1 MTKEYSYY
9 TLIGMRPKKN
19 RIINQIHEKFEK
31 LVQLYLEIEKTPRRY
46 GTNELLTSVE
56 IHLVELIG
64 DNHEQLSVTEL
75 ANASGVTKGAISQ
88 NLKKLEKK
96 GLSGKDED
104 PANASRA
111 IVQLTSKGKAAY
123 FAHKH
128 WHETMDGGY
137 LQYINELDEEKITFV
152 LEFLAR
158 VEQFLESIV
167 GETDAVL
174 TDEKSR

>member
-1 MTKEYSYY
+1 
-9 TLIGMRPKKN
+9 MRHKKN
-19 RIINQIHEKFEK
+19 RLINQLHEKFDN
-31 LVQLYLEIEKTPRRY
+31 LVQLYLEIEKTPRKY
-46 GTNELLTSVE
+46 GTGELLTSVE
-56 IHLVELIG
+56 IHLIELIG

-75 ANASGVTKGAISQ
+75 ATASGVTKGAISQ

-137 LQYINELDEEKITFV
+137 LQYIEELGEEKIAFV
-152 LEFLAR
+152 LEFLVR
-158 VEQFLESIV
+158 VERLLESIIAE
-167 GETDAVL
+167 GD
-174 TDEKSR
+174 